1 MKNDFAYFALS
12 STASPSLTSKE
23 NNKSSEA
30 RIIACDKTKTQNNE
44 ENIEWYYT

>member
-12 STASPSLTSKE
+12 STASPSLTCKE
-23 NNKSSEA
+23 NNKSSDA
-30 RIIACDKTKTQNNE
+30 RIVACDKTQKNE